1 MEQEKIGKFIQT
13 LRKDKNLTQA
23 ELAEKLNITDRA
35 VSKWERGKSMPDSS
49 LMLDLCKILGIS
61 VNELL
66 MGEKIKDDEIKR
78 VSDMNLVK
86 SLTIVEKSKKKMK
99 NIVISFLILG
109 VISLLSFCIYLVYW
123 NGEINLDYNERFI
136 KCAIENNYITI
147 EDYRL
152 VSGIKYT
159 VINDNNSNLTY
170 LFIHSIDYLSNKIK
184 FGKDYYNNIA
194 MLSAQNESYRAQEII
209 NLENI
214 KENEKLCVYYTDFNF
229 NNLKKY
235 KATDLNKFLKSSYLI
250 LECN

>member
-123 NGEINLDYNERFI
+123 NGEINLDYNDKNDLFPDRVSDTQSHNYHI
-136 KCAIENNYITI
+136 K
-147 EDYRL
+147 
-152 VSGIKYT
+152 
-159 VINDNNSNLTY
+159 
-170 LFIHSIDYLSNKIK
+170 
-184 FGKDYYNNIA
+184 
-194 MLSAQNESYRAQEII
+194 
-209 NLENI
+209 
-214 KENEKLCVYYTDFNF
+214 KEHR
-229 NNLKKY
+229 
-235 KATDLNKFLKSSYLI
+235 
-250 LECN
+250 

>member
-109 VISLLSFCIYLVYW
+109 VISLLSL
-123 NGEINLDYNERFI
+123 
-136 KCAIENNYITI
+136 
-147 EDYRL
+147 
-152 VSGIKYT
+152 YT

-235 KATDLNKFLKSSYLI
+235 KETDLNKFLKSSYLI